1 MAANPDSNIQPYSAA
16 LPIRLIRTDGGTQS
30 RVMIDWTTVADYAEF
45 LAVGTQLPP
54 VIVFHDG
61 AEYWLSDGFHRYHAY
76 KQLGLAE
83 VDAEVRSGSVRD
95 ARLYS
100 AGSNT
105 SHGLRRTNEDKRNA
119 VLMLLNDPEWAR
131 WSDNEIARRCI
142 VSNHL
147 VREVRASLGEIQ
159 VSEDRTYTDRYGNV
173 TTMNTANIGR
183 PSESEDDGPRM
194 FDELERPEPLT
205 IEPDHTRQYPLT
217 ASNHISSS
225 DGYDG
230 DEWYTPAEY
239 TEAARRVMGG
249 IDLDPASTPFANETV
264 QAETIYTKEDDG
276 LSVQW
281 YGRVFL
287 NPPYSYP
294 KVEQFTTRLIDEAA
308 AGNISQ
314 AILLVN
320 NSSDTDWFQALLARF
335 PACFTDGRVR
345 FYRDT
350 GEYFGTRQGQTFFYI
365 GPNREKF
372 NAVFGAYGVV
382 VKAVA

>member
-1 MAANPDSNIQPYSAA
+1 MAANPDSITQPYSAA

-61 AEYWLSDGFHRYHAY
+61 AEYWLADGFHRYHAY

-83 VDAEVRSGSVRD
+83 VDADVRSGSVRD

-131 WSDNEIARRCI
+131 WSDREIARRCG
-142 VSNHL
+142 VGADL
-147 VREVRASLGEIQ
+147 VGDLRKSLSLND
-159 VSEDRTYTDRYGNV
+159 SEPRTYTDRYGNV
-173 TTMNTANIGR
+173 ATMNTANIGR
-183 PSESEDDGPRM
+183 PSESEDDGARM
-194 FDELERPEPLT
+194 FDEPERPEPLT
-205 IEPDHTRQYPLT
+205 VEPARQYPLT

-239 TEAARRVMGG
+239 VEAARRVMGG

-264 QAETIYTKEDDG
+264 QAETIYTKEDNG
-276 LSVQW
+276 LAVQW
-281 YGRVFL
+281 AGRVFL

-308 AGNISQ
+308 AGNVSQ